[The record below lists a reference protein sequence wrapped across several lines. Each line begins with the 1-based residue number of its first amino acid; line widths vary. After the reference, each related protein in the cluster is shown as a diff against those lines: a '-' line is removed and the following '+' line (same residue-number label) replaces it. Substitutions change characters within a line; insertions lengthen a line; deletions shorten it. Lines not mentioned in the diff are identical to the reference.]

1 MAMAKALAA
10 VLLLGV
16 VQSAIAG
23 APDCVDS
30 STQFFGA
37 PWHASLVDAEQ
48 ESDYKLWGPLAGAG
62 LLYNKEARCVQAVQ
76 GTYGPEVPS
85 TATLG
90 LKASGSSSG
99 AVLKKELSL
108 AAGEVFD
115 YVEYKA
121 DSCIRFLQ
129 LTTNKGR
136 SLAVGDAAAELSLQS
151 HRPAPGAFLGFFKAT
166 LAPEDAA
173 SAAAAAAPVPTE
185 GSTPLLGKGALKQL
199 QLVWVRDCATVG
211 ANAEP
216 ADPVAPALPAP
227 NTLEQQPEL
236 HVPADVPAAAPGAA
250 AADTDALSP
259 TWGDHGSDE
268 ELVTAAEPDHEHSP
282 DAEHT
287 ADPAAGKAEPAGPQ
301 VTQFGRDGSAL
312 RAATTGPASCS
323 AKQAIG
329 FNEKDGAVPT
339 ASCTLSGLGK
349 EVPLLSCFG
358 TNLLPTAAAGAAESL
373 SPCANLA
380 CKLAK
385 EGCESSGAF
394 GVGSFCTGKVVSM
407 GATAKLHALGTSY
420 LGYPCIELKDI
431 KAGLLAGAAAAA
443 AAGPA
448 GDYSAKGA
456 FVAKSWKVRPGSC
469 VLGCMLFDCRIC
481 CWVPANCSAKGA
493 FVAKSWKVRMRMR
506 VCACTGSYRQLQT
519 AAAAAAGSAGDY
531 SAKGAFVAKSWKVC
545 DCAAGGVTAQA
556 SQDKSG
562 NITIKLPEVPLPRV
576 TITTFPV
583 DIKPPNFTLPAFS
596 PKALNF
602 SLPASLAALAKIAN
616 FTALDLDF
624 SDLNFTLP
632 SLPTLQ
638 FSNASATLGS
648 HLPVA
653 LLASLPA
660 GLRFDKPVVNMT
672 LPEVVAQ
679 WLAAAVAKATL
690 PRIVVPA
697 ETVAQL
703 QGLIPGF
710 KAPSVV
716 MPTLLSALLSKVP
729 SSIEL
734 PSFSVPG
741 KALPGVSLLLP
752 NLTSLPSIVLPAD
765 MPKEVRLPP
774 VLTMQQVGLP
784 SLQTLARHVVDSL
797 PSVEVSF
804 NVPDILAQWV
814 AGVAQGSPLQQLNMS
829 DAGHE
834 QLKALLPDMPDK
846 GPALLLLN
854 ISSPFLAKPVV
865 KELINLPTVV
875 IPDSLIKN
883 VTALLP
889 ALTSLPSILLS
900 KLPTGNLTM
909 LPEVKLPE
917 ITVPRLRLTIGK
929 VLQELPASLNLT
941 QGITDWLDAHTSLL
955 GKADGTAAAAANAN
969 VTGGMG
975 GIDLSMA
982 HPAVAAD
989 GGLAAAVQQMAGAK
1003 AAAAGTAAAAA
1014 GSSDGKEASAAA
1026 AAATPAAADEPAG
1039 PVVAGAPIQEAEVK
1053 AP

>member
-16 VQSAIAG
+16 VHSAIG
-23 APDCVDS
+23 ASDCVDS

-48 ESDYKLWGPLAGAG
+48 ESDYKLWGALAGAG

-90 LKASGSSSG
+90 LQASGSSSG

-166 LAPEDAA
+166 LAPQDAA

-443 AAGPA
+443 AGP
-448 GDYSAKGA
+448 
-456 FVAKSWKVRPGSC
+456 
-469 VLGCMLFDCRIC
+469 
-481 CWVPANCSAKGA
+481 
-493 FVAKSWKVRMRMR
+493 
-506 VCACTGSYRQLQT
+506 
-519 AAAAAAGSAGDY
+519 AGDY

-697 ETVAQL
+697 EAVAQL

-710 KAPSVV
+710 KAPSIV

-814 AGVAQGSPLQQLNMS
+814 AGVAQGSPLQQLNVS

-955 GKADGTAAAAANAN
+955 GKADGTAAAANAN

-1003 AAAAGTAAAAA
+1003 AAAAATPAAVAAAV
-1014 GSSDGKEASAAA
+1014 
-1026 AAATPAAADEPAG
+1026 PAAADEPAG

>member
-443 AAGPA
+443 AAGP
-448 GDYSAKGA
+448 
-456 FVAKSWKVRPGSC
+456 
-469 VLGCMLFDCRIC
+469 
-481 CWVPANCSAKGA
+481 
-493 FVAKSWKVRMRMR
+493 
-506 VCACTGSYRQLQT
+506 
-519 AAAAAAGSAGDY
+519 AGDY

>member
-16 VQSAIAG
+16 VQSAIG

-443 AAGPA
+443 AAGP
-448 GDYSAKGA
+448 
-456 FVAKSWKVRPGSC
+456 
-469 VLGCMLFDCRIC
+469 
-481 CWVPANCSAKGA
+481 
-493 FVAKSWKVRMRMR
+493 
-506 VCACTGSYRQLQT
+506 
-519 AAAAAAGSAGDY
+519 AGDY